1 MREQSRE
8 LSFVHL
14 LLLNASKASGS
25 KIHIQEI
32 AESQSSFQRVGGF
45 VLVPVFGVPVGALTI

>member
-45 VLVPVFGVPVGALTI
+45 VLVPVSVCRGEH